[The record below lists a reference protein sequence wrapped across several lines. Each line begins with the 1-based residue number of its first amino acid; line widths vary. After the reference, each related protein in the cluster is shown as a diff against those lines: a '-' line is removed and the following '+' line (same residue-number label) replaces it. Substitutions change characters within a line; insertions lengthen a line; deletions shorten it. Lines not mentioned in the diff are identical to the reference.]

1 MTDRQKALADA
12 ILSGTVTA
20 RPEAPRRAGCVG
32 RGADMAASRAVK
44 SVAVQSYMAGQIAVK
59 HGYARGL
66 ADQSLALVG
75 RGVAR
80 AAAGFWDDPGPP
92 APHARTPP
100 RGSAVDGHRDRARV
114 CACALDSGRGHG
126 HGPRPLAPGDPPS

>member
-75 RGVAR
+75 RGVTR
-80 AAAGFWDDPGPP
+80 AAAVSDHDPVLAVGVGAKAISASAEYLERIGERAE
-92 APHARTPP
+92 APQDLT
-100 RGSAVDGHRDRARV
+100 RA
-114 CACALDSGRGHG
+114 ALKAAAD
-126 HGPRPLAPGDPPS
+126 LM